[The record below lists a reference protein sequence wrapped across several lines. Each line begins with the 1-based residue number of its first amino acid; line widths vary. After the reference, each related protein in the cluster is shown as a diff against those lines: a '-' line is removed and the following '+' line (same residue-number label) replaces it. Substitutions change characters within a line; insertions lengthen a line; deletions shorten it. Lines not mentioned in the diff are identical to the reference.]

1 MPRRKK
7 ESKRNEKSLKS
18 GAFVFGDNNP
28 VAVERGKKWAVYD
41 KNGKLIILGYN
52 RRICQEY
59 ADAQTKIRL
68 KRQRKNRSRRT

>member
-7 ESKRNEKSLKS
+7 ESKRNKKSLKS

-41 KNGKLIILGYN
+41 KNGRLIILGYN

-59 ADAQTKIRL
+59 ADDRV
-68 KRQRKNRSRRT
+68 RKARHR

>member
-1 MPRRKK
+1 MPGREK
-7 ESKRNEKSLKS
+7 ESERHEKSLKS

-52 RRICQEY
+52 KRICQEY
-59 ADAQTKIRL
+59 ADDRVRKV
-68 KRQRKNRSRRT
+68 RQR

>member
-7 ESKRNEKSLKS
+7 KSKRNEKSLKS
-18 GAFVFGDNNP
+18 GTFVFGDYNP

-41 KNGKLIILGYN
+41 KNGRLIILGYN

-59 ADAQTKIRL
+59 ADDRVREAGHR
-68 KRQRKNRSRRT
+68 

>member
-7 ESKRNEKSLKS
+7 ESERHEKSLKS

-52 RRICQEY
+52 KRICQEY
-59 ADAQTKIRL
+59 ADDRVRKV
-68 KRQRKNRSRRT
+68 RQR